1 MIKTAN
7 RKFSNRN
14 SNRRIMNTDAEID
27 AIREQQKQQYR
38 ASGNSE
44 RGRGSPPH
52 IQVVALLENGSSFN
66 GKVVM
71 FNNPNMPRCRI
82 FFKDKNRH
90 ELGIDTDISIKPPSP
105 DKISALQSTINS
117 YLETLHQEAN
127 MEFPA
132 WLEKYSTRA
141 NESNPF
147 FNLDEIRA
155 EFGYKRSRFG
165 LWRIAAQLGFFDD
178 MRPQYANFNRIVHL
192 EIRESELI

>member
-1 MIKTAN
+1 MGKY
-7 RKFSNRN
+7 RGRFRN
-14 SNRRIMNTDAEID
+14 QNNNQRITNID
-27 AIREQQKQQYR
+27 NEMDIIREQQKQQHQ
-38 ASGNSE
+38 ASVNSE
-44 RGRGSPPH
+44 RSRRSPPH

-66 GKVVM
+66 GKAVM

-117 YLETLHQEAN
+117 YLEALHQEAN
-127 MEFPA
+127 MDFPA
-132 WLEKYSTRA
+132 WLEKYSTRV

-155 EFGYKRSRFG
+155 EFKYKKSRFG
-165 LWRIAAQLGFFDD
+165 AWRVAAQIGFFDD
-178 MRPQYANFNRIVHL
+178 LRPQYANFNRIVHI
-192 EIRESELI
+192 EIGEN